1 MDIAF
6 SRIEKLVGLFV
17 VGITI
22 LLVFTIVMVGRGKDW
37 FADYVTYHTVFDES
51 YNLQT
56 NAAVKLYKADIG
68 RVREITVM
76 EDKVR
81 IKLAILAKYR
91 SRIRTDTVAVVESP
105 TLIGSEYIS
114 IVPGS
119 NTTQLLEKNAE
130 IPSRARKS
138 LSDIMDEFEI
148 EETARKLVEALQD
161 LAELAIFLK
170 DPQGPLISTLNNVNA
185 ITGDV
190 AAITAGIEAGR
201 GTLGELVASRA
212 LMAKVDDRL
221 AQLDKI
227 LADLR
232 QASAQT
238 PAAMEL
244 VNRNLTQLETAG
256 QALTAGV
263 EEIRSAVSTLQISL
277 DNIAAGSGDLP
288 EITRTFRIGIQE
300 IRDGV
305 ADIDTVV
312 QSLQKNILIRGNL
325 PEVPTPQVP
334 DAGLRE

>member
-17 VGITI
+17 VGITV

-37 FADYVTYHTVFDES
+37 FADYVTYYTVFDES

-201 GTLGELVASRA
+201 GTLGELVASRT

-277 DNIAAGSGDLP
+277 DNIATGSGDLP

>member
-17 VGITI
+17 VGIAI
-22 LLVFTIVMVGRGKDW
+22 LLVSTIIMIGRGKDW
-37 FADYVTYHTVFDES
+37 FADHVTYYTVFDES
-51 YNLQT
+51 YNLKT
-56 NAAVKLYKADIG
+56 DAAVKLFKADIG
-68 RVREITVM
+68 RVREITVS

-81 IKLAILAKYR
+81 VKLAILAKYH

-119 NTTQLLEKNAE
+119 NTTQLLEENAE

-138 LSDIMDEFEI
+138 LADIMDEFEV
-148 EETARKLVEALQD
+148 EATARKLVTALQD

-185 ITGDV
+185 ITGRV
-190 AAITAGIEAGR
+190 AAITADIEEGR
-201 GTLGELVASRA
+201 GTLGELVASRG

-221 AQLDKI
+221 AQLESI
-227 LADLR
+227 LADLS

-238 PAAMEL
+238 PAAMDL
-244 VNRNLTQLETAG
+244 VNRNLNQLETAG
-256 QALTAGV
+256 KSLTAGI
-263 EEIRSAVSTLQISL
+263 EEIRTAVASLQVSL
-277 DNIAAGSGDLP
+277 ANIAAGSGEVP

-305 ADIDTVV
+305 ADIDKVV
-312 QSLQKNILIRGNL
+312 QSLQQNILIRGNL
-325 PEVPTPQVP
+325 PEVPTPRAP